1 MIHYLNNKWVKKE
14 EAKIS
19 AFDLSLTRG
28 LAAFEF
34 LRTYNGKPFFLDDH
48 LNRFYNGLKILQLK
62 PIKTKTQIKK
72 IIYEGIKKNNFDNLN
87 IKIIQTVGE
96 GKEGLF
102 PKQGEGDL
110 IILFTSIQ
118 PYPQKFYTQ
127 GIKLITY
134 PYLRPLP
141 LTKSTNY
148 LIGILALKKA
158 REKGAFEALYT
169 DNKKIYEG
177 VTSNFFAVIN
187 NRLVTPKNNILLGIT
202 RKVVIKLAKKLNIKV
217 EERDLYLKE
226 IKNFSE
232 AFITATNKE
241 IMPVIE
247 INNFKINQGRV
258 GGVTQLLIKKWKT
271 FVEEY

>member
-28 LAAFEF
+28 LAVFEF

-48 LNRFYNGLKILQLK
+48 LNRFFKGLKILQLK
-62 PIKTKTQIKK
+62 PIKTKTQLKK
-72 IIYEGIKKNNFDNLN
+72 IISEGIKKNKCSNLN

-96 GKEGLF
+96 GNEGLF

-110 IILFTSIQ
+110 IILFTPIQ

-134 PYLRPLP
+134 PYLRPFP

-148 LIGILALKKA
+148 LIGILALKKV
-158 REKGAFEALYT
+158 RKKGAFEALYT

-187 NRLVTPKNNILLGIT
+187 NRLVTPKKNILLGIT
-202 RKVVIKLAKKLNIKV
+202 RKVVIKLAKNLNIKV
-217 EERDLYLKE
+217 EERDIYLKE

-258 GGVTQLLIKKWKT
+258 GGVTQLLIKKWRK